1 MDKIYQGKS
10 GTSYMQGEL
19 LASGGEGS
27 VYTIRGCEES
37 VLKVFKSDR
46 RTLIREEKL
55 LKMVE
60 YRLNKRQLD
69 QVTWPQDVIYDQS
82 GFVGY
87 IMPRLQDNQN
97 LNKVY
102 ATQDNTLNLRHRM
115 LIAYNLCAAID
126 TVHSLNQVCG
136 DLNPQNIC
144 VNLNLQSNK
153 AFHVTLVDTDS
164 YHIIDQNQTYRCEV
178 GLANYLAPEIQKKL
192 TDGRDLKTA
201 PLPTFTKETDL
212 FALAVHIFSL
222 IMNGCHPF
230 ACAKK
235 TNSGYQHTME
245 AMNDTAYESVV
256 LPQPID
262 NIKNGFF
269 PFHEE
274 RKDVTYPLYAPS
286 FDMLPE
292 QFRNMFIL
300 AFEEGYHN
308 PGKRPT
314 TKKWLQVLKEYL
326 AVDCYKKCNNNHL
339 FFCKNTDE
347 CPYCNAQKRML
358 QVMSGTYSK
367 KESEIPNKQT
377 DTVAKQ
383 TSGYTNTSNRT
394 KDQQTCYSNNIG
406 RQPAKFES
414 DWDRFAAQCRVK
426 QAVIFLMAAIIFLIV
441 SFKLGVEPYL
451 EDSNTTIPEE
461 LTTEVITTEAVSEM
475 KDETVEVTTDETTEQ
490 IMDVTEDAT
499 TEETPLA
506 EDTIE
511 DYDEEYAIYANAK
524 WGYRVLIP
532 NSFLESE
539 DDSDTGD
546 GVWFGNNNGELYVFG
561 YANIDAYTP
570 KDLEEDYYSIYDVT
584 YCHTGDNYCCV
595 SYVDYDGDQPM
606 IDYEACKIDKDSNSI
621 YGFHIHYPE
630 TDKELYDDVIQDMLD
645 YLIAE

>member
-27 VYTIRGCEES
+27 VYTIRGYKEL
-37 VLKVFKSDR
+37 VLKVFKPDR
-46 RTLIREEKL
+46 RTQIREDKL
-55 LKMVE
+55 LKMVQ
-60 YRLNKRQLD
+60 YHLDKKQLD

-82 GFVGY
+82 GFAGY
-87 IMPRLQDNQN
+87 IMPRLWDNQN

-102 ATQDNTLNLRHRM
+102 AAQDNTLNLRHRM

-235 TNSGYQHTME
+235 TNLGYQHTME

-292 QFRNMFIL
+292 QFRNMFVL

-339 FFCKNTDE
+339 FLCKNTDE
-347 CPYCNAQKRML
+347 CPYCNAKKRML

-367 KESEIPNKQT
+367 KEFEIPNKQT
-377 DTVAKQ
+377 DTGAKQ

-394 KDQQTCYSNNIG
+394 KDQQTGYSNNIG
-406 RQPAKFES
+406 RQPAKSES

-584 YCHTGDNYCCV
+584 YCHTGDSYCCV